1 MANQFM
7 SQGYSRGHQEAGE
20 QLDYTSEGAMMDE
33 DGNTAYDHSEESEV
47 SEEPFEA
54 ISELAR
60 EEMSKLENI
69 FHAKGLRFRMIG
81 RIGEGKYV
89 QTHNSLAGFDLYED
103 RNLFYC
109 IQGRRLTLRLLSE

>member
-1 MANQFM
+1 MANQFI

-20 QLDYTSEGAMMDE
+20 QVEYTSEGAMMDE
-33 DGNTAYDHSEESEV
+33 DGNIAYDHSEESEE
-47 SEEPFEA
+47 SEEPFEE

-69 FHAKGLRFRMIG
+69 FRAKGLRFRMIG

-89 QTHNSLAGFDLYED
+89 QIHDILAGFGLRVD